1 MQQNELIGLLV
12 HFPFCNLD
20 IDAENVYLYL
30 LLILKIHTYIFC
42 FCRPYG
48 SSIGKMG
55 SSSEFNS
62 NSLTRKGRFNISTEN
77 SIMAASI
84 ISANS
89 NTPNT
94 NSLTKKGRFRVKR
107 VRSGS
112 QDEGKPD
119 SKEQSP
125 TIISNVN
132 VITTFFTNRPTTPN
146 PK

>member
-1 MQQNELIGLLV
+1 MSNLKLK
-12 HFPFCNLD
+12 FWNLD
-20 IDAENVYLYL
+20 IDVENYLITL
-30 LLILKIHTYIFC
+30 FTFDFENTHIFS

-55 SSSEFNS
+55 SSAEFNS

>member
-1 MQQNELIGLLV
+1 MVFLLYE
-12 HFPFCNLD
+12 FLKS
-20 IDAENVYLYL
+20 
-30 LLILKIHTYIFC
+30 ILFSS
-42 FCRPYG
+42 PYN
-48 SSIGKMG
+48 SSIGYG
-55 SSSEFNS
+55 AGDFNT
-62 NSLTRKGRFNISTEN
+62 NSLTRKGRFNILTEN
-77 SIMAASI
+77 NLT
-84 ISANS
+84 SANP

>member
-1 MQQNELIGLLV
+1 M
-12 HFPFCNLD
+12 FS
-20 IDAENVYLYL
+20 
-30 LLILKIHTYIFC
+30 

-55 SSSEFNS
+55 SSAEFNS